1 MDNKDKIIK
10 QHNNEIYKQKI
21 IIEQL
26 KNKLYND
33 ENIKKYYINKFNLLS
48 KL

>member
-10 QHNNEIYKQKI
+10 QHINEIYKQKI

>member
-10 QHNNEIYKQKI
+10 QYNNEIYKQKI